1 MIILDSEKSIASFLI
16 IEHNLKMISENVEN
30 VFPL

>member
-1 MIILDSEKSIASFLI
+1 MIILDREKSIASFLI

-30 VFPL
+30 VFF